1 MEEKK
6 LPATPAE
13 PAATSPSSE
22 PPRQPAGARP
32 VRSSG
37 AGWLAAL
44 ALLLALG
51 ALGAVGWLVQREADQ
66 QQMLEFRLQ
75 ATVQN
80 QVTALERLR
89 ERFADERAAARSDR
103 RELRQQLET
112 LSGQLQRQAQ
122 RLNEL
127 SQSDRT
133 DWRLAE
139 LDYLLKLARQ
149 KLLLGDNP
157 LLAAELLESVD
168 ATARDLDDPE
178 LLPLRTALAEDI
190 ARLRGLPTID
200 VEGLYFSLEALAG
213 RVAELQLV
221 VAAVPANDESG
232 ATASEGD
239 WRTQLRSGLAEA
251 WDKLAS
257 LVQIRR
263 RDEPYEPLLAPQ
275 FEAALRQQLLL
286 LVEQAQLA
294 LMAGNQR
301 LYTDSLRQAAQW
313 TERYF
318 SVDQAVTQAVVAQL
332 EALAEQAV
340 SVDAPDISGSQR
352 ALRDYLRGVA
362 QRRGEPAPASAPPA
376 ADPATSAA
384 PSAQGV
390 DA

>member
-1 MEEKK
+1 MLSKK
-6 LPATPAE
+6 RHLLFRLIGIPAE
-13 PAATSPSSE
+13 HC
-22 PPRQPAGARP
+22 
-32 VRSSG
+32 
-37 AGWLAAL
+37 
-44 ALLLALG
+44 
-51 ALGAVGWLVQREADQ
+51 
-66 QQMLEFRLQ
+66 F
-75 ATVQN
+75 
-80 QVTALERLR
+80 
-89 ERFADERAAARSDR
+89 
-103 RELRQQLET
+103 
-112 LSGQLQRQAQ
+112 GQL
-122 RLNEL
+122 
-127 SQSDRT
+127 
-133 DWRLAE
+133 AE
-139 LDYLLKLARQ
+139 K
-149 KLLLGDNP
+149 
-157 LLAAELLESVD
+157 V
-168 ATARDLDDPE
+168 
-178 LLPLRTALAEDI
+178 
-190 ARLRGLPTID
+190 
-200 VEGLYFSLEALAG
+200 
-213 RVAELQLV
+213 
-221 VAAVPANDESG
+221 
-232 ATASEGD
+232 
-239 WRTQLRSGLAEA
+239 
-251 WDKLAS
+251 AS

-362 QRRGEPAPASAPPA
+362 QRRGEPAPANAPPA